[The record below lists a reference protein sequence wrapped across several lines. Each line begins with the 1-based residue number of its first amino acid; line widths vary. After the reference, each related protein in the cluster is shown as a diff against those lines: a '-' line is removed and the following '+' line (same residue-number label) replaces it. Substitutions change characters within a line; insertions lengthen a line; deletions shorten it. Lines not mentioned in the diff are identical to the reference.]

1 MELFG
6 VFAGVAGAFRA
17 NTLKSAF
24 GCRRVFALFFKCF
37 SSPGPPG
44 AGAGGILIDFLD
56 PAPFLHC
63 FFSVFRPRS
72 APGAGAGG
80 NWIDFSDLGFKSA

>member
-6 VFAGVAGAFRA
+6 VFAGVPGAFRV
-17 NTLKSAF
+17 NRLKSGF

-44 AGAGGILIDFLD
+44 AGAGGNLIDFWSYLD
-56 PAPFLHC
+56 A
-63 FFSVFRPRS
+63 S
-72 APGAGAGG
+72 GALGAR
-80 NWIDFSDLGFKSA
+80 FVR